1 MEKLQEDI
9 TKLQDDIT
17 DIEARNKAQDT
28 NLTTLGDSVNSLQD
42 TQVNTTKDTANKAN
56 NKANEVGSQLNSFK
70 DSKGENGGI
79 APLDEQ
85 GKVPSRHLPGYIDD
99 VVDFYGI
106 SVGIT
111 VKNESIDKNSNDEG
125 CKVVYDKEHGCFVL
139 AYVPTIGESEAA
151 TYYNNWLNADVFGTA
166 STNGRIPSSG
176 KVFLCEEDG
185 KSYRW
190 SGNQL
195 VPIGSDLALGHTS
208 STAYPGDEGAKLQ
221 EDMKQVEEN
230 RKNILSQNKQIVA
243 RSIVNVNQLFDL
255 ADREITFSVALDR
268 CSTSEYSPALKIPG
282 VVSTFLTE
290 SGWVSK
296 QWTDTSDW
304 FKENN
309 WSDFGAGGGKG
320 IGDIINVN
328 ALCGNVEYTL
338 STAIKAV
345 SDFEKEN
352 GEVYVKSGIIL
363 TFKTAESDKNGAPV
377 WLTYQF
383 TREAS
388 DITPEDLKP
397 WVAFGGGGSNV
408 ETSDKPEEG
417 GKDALSTGGAYAMQA
432 KAIGGF
438 DEESDEKYIYYKAV
452 NLNGGQIEDVVLKI
466 PKNGGGGGSSEDSTL
481 SIYFEEAAPIVA
493 FGSEIKINVALRSV
507 SYPDGNEV
515 LGVIR
520 NVSIIMQSTGLTLYS
535 EAMNETGSA
544 SATDYKFELDF
555 TEYFSSAA
563 SKSFFVQATDAD
575 GNTKKKAITIV
586 AVDITVEQP
595 MPLNYTSSTALTV
608 GGTAKNIGQFYKF
621 PNNTSSIRAT
631 VEMLLNGEW
640 KKLGEATVNDS
651 YTKSISI
658 NPSNVFGGG
667 ERITHGAYPVR
678 IYGTENKSG
687 VRGNTIYSAIMCI
700 DAEDTTPI
708 VAIRFNDT
716 NNGTL
721 RLYDNLTI
729 EVAAY
734 TSGKTE
740 THVDVFYDDE
750 KVTSVE
756 AMIAETLTV
765 NKQNKRIQHGR
776 KPEHYRTCQERKCV
790 HQ

>member
-1 MEKLQEDI
+1 MSYESKHIDGDVSVGRNTAIGGDATVQGKTHLKGNVVVDGWLEAKNIKGAGKGLYTTVEKLKAAYPFPHDGWWALVGVSLPAPIYVADGGEWVPTGQSGGNPTIDSGQYNEAVEKLQEDI

-42 TQVNTTKDTANKAN
+42 QVNTTKDTANKAN

-139 AYVPTIGESEAA
+139 AFVPTIGESEAA

-190 SGNQL
+190 SGKQL
-195 VPIGSDLALGHTS
+195 TSIGSDLALGHTS
-208 STAYPGDEGAKLQ
+208 STAFPGDEGAKLQ

-268 CSTSEYSPALKIPG
+268 CSASEYSPVLKIPG
-282 VVSTFLTE
+282 VVLTFLTE

-309 WSDFGAGGGKG
+309 WSDFGAGSGKN

-345 SDFEKEN
+345 SDFEKET
-352 GEVYVKSGIIL
+352 GAVYLKSGIIL

-417 GKDALSTGGAYAMQA
+417 GKDALSTGGAYTMQE
-432 KAIGGF
+432 KSIGGF
-438 DEESDEKYIYYKAV
+438 DEESDEEYIYYKAV

-466 PKNGGGGGSSEDSTL
+466 PKMEEAEVRARTAPCPSTL
-481 SIYFEEAAPIVA
+481 RKPPP
-493 FGSEIKINVALRSV
+493 LWRSV
-507 SYPDGNEV
+507 P
-515 LGVIR
+515 R
-520 NVSIIMQSTGLTLYS
+520 
-535 EAMNETGSA
+535 
-544 SATDYKFELDF
+544 
-555 TEYFSSAA
+555 
-563 SKSFFVQATDAD
+563 
-575 GNTKKKAITIV
+575 
-586 AVDITVEQP
+586 
-595 MPLNYTSSTALTV
+595 
-608 GGTAKNIGQFYKF
+608 
-621 PNNTSSIRAT
+621 
-631 VEMLLNGEW
+631 
-640 KKLGEATVNDS
+640 
-651 YTKSISI
+651 
-658 NPSNVFGGG
+658 
-667 ERITHGAYPVR
+667 
-678 IYGTENKSG
+678 
-687 VRGNTIYSAIMCI
+687 
-700 DAEDTTPI
+700 
-708 VAIRFNDT
+708 
-716 NNGTL
+716 
-721 RLYDNLTI
+721 
-729 EVAAY
+729 
-734 TSGKTE
+734 
-740 THVDVFYDDE
+740 
-750 KVTSVE
+750 
-756 AMIAETLTV
+756 
-765 NKQNKRIQHGR
+765 
-776 KPEHYRTCQERKCV
+776 
-790 HQ
+790 